1 MINIGLEND
10 QSNKMKRYY
19 RFQSK
24 IYDHTRW
31 MFLFGR
37 YSILHLLPL
46 AKDSQLN
53 ILEVGCGTGFNMKK
67 MNRFFNKAKITGVD
81 VSSDMLSLAKK
92 NCRHIKHV
100 KFLNDRYSADLFTT
114 KKQFDLILF
123 SYSLSM
129 INPGW
134 EDLIEAAYND
144 LVPGGLIAVVDFND
158 SRFNAFKKHMKNN
171 HVRMDH
177 HILPILEERFSSLSK
192 EINSAYVGAWTYF
205 TFVGLKPY

>member
-1 MINIGLEND
+1 MINVGLEND
-10 QSNKMKRYY
+10 QSTRMKRYY

-37 YSILHLLPL
+37 SSILHLLPL
-46 AKDSQLN
+46 AKNSQPK
-53 ILEVGCGTGFNMKK
+53 ILEVGCGTGFNLKRMNTFFKK
-67 MNRFFNKAKITGVD
+67 AELIGVD
-81 VSSDMLSLAKK
+81 VSNDMLSLAKK
-92 NCRHIKHV
+92 NCRHSNQI
-100 KFLNDRYSADLFTT
+100 KFLNDRYSSDLFET
-114 KKQFDLILF
+114 KNQFDLILF

-134 EDLIEAAYND
+134 EQLIEAAFAD
-144 LVPGGLIAVVDFND
+144 LAPGGLIAVVDFND
-158 SRFNAFKKHMKNN
+158 SRYKALKKHMKNN

-177 HILPILEERFSSLSK
+177 HILPILEERFSSLTK